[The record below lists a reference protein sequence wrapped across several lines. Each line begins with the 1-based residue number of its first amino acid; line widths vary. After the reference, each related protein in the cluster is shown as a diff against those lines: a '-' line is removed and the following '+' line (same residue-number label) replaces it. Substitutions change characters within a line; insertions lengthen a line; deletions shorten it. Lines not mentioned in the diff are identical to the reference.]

1 MKQNF
6 VLKLDVSSNE
16 ARVAFQQPV
25 TIPANSE
32 LVVYWTSLEYTP
44 GADYLGDG
52 FDIQCDLPIRQ
63 FTNYITETPSNAP
76 AVELPIIMS
85 IPPSEQAEQN
95 ANDPGALPTVAIR
108 VREPHVP
115 VSHELMNNEQQINS
129 ITFKLK
135 DFLNDRQPNFTVSNM
150 AISFCIKTCM
160 CDKNKDRY

>member
-32 LVVYWTSLEYTP
+32 LVVYWASIDYTP
-44 GADYLGDG
+44 GADYLTEG

-63 FTNYITETPSNAP
+63 FTNYITETPSNGP

-85 IPPSEQAEQN
+85 VPPSEQAGQN
-95 ANDPGALPTVAIR
+95 ADDGGLLPTVAVR
-108 VREPHVP
+108 VREPFEP
-115 VSHELMNNEQQINS
+115 VKHELMNNEQQINS

-135 DFLNDRQPNFTVSNM
+135 DFFNDRQPNYTVNQM